1 MRAFRQKEASP
12 QALRWGWML
21 TIVSSGWLNR
31 VRWPEV
37 G

>member
-21 TIVSSGWLNR
+21 TEFR
-31 VRWPEV
+31 VVEQSKV
-37 G
+37 A